1 MHRRILNKMQLSRL
15 FWDCYT
21 RDQEKMANSWPAL
34 PQEKDPRNKG
44 GTQFGSISSCI
55 SLVVSKV
62 ENSLSYHESPVA

>member
-1 MHRRILNKMQLSRL
+1 MHRRILIKMQLSRL

-21 RDQEKMANSWPAL
+21 RDQEKMANSWPVL

-44 GTQFGSISSCI
+44 GTQFGSIS
-55 SLVVSKV
+55 LVVSTV

>member
-1 MHRRILNKMQLSRL
+1 MHRHILNKMQLSQL

-44 GTQFGSISSCI
+44 GRQYGSI

>member
-15 FWDCYT
+15 FSDCYT

-34 PQEKDPRNKG
+34 PQEKDPGNKG
-44 GTQFGSISSCI
+44 GRQYGSI

>member
-1 MHRRILNKMQLSRL
+1 MHRRILNKMQLSLL

-44 GTQFGSISSCI
+44 GTQFGSIS
-55 SLVVSKV
+55 LVVSKV